1 MNLDKKINGLIRIL
15 SSKDQD
21 FNDVL
26 SELLEFDSQQSK
38 ILSETVEKIINRVK
52 TKHDEALIEY
62 SALFDNYP
70 VTSFSELEVSKE
82 TFKQAYD
89 SISFAERS
97 ALNTAADRIYKYHE
111 FQSLNSYSYVDE
123 YGSQIEM
130 RVLPI
135 EKVGIYVP
143 GGTAAY
149 PSSVLMNAIPA
160 RVANVKEIIMVV
172 PSPGGVL
179 NPMVLAA
186 AHLAGVSKVFKI
198 GGAHAIAALAFGTE
212 HIPKVDKIVGP
223 GNSYVAEAKKQVY
236 GIVGIDM
243 VAGPSEILVIC
254 DGKTNPDWVALDLF
268 SQAEHD
274 TSAQSILLTTDKVFM
289 NKVYESI
296 ENLLLKMDRKAVIEK
311 SLKNRGALIHVDNL
325 TEACNLANRIAPEH
339 LELSVENSQSWSKLI
354 TNAGS
359 LFLGRYSS
367 ESLGDYCA
375 GPNHVLPT
383 SGSARF
389 SSGLS
394 VYDFKKRMSVIS
406 VSEKGADVLGRVAS
420 TLANGEQL
428 NAHALAAEYRMK
440 NHFSSKS

>member
-1 MNLDKKINGLIRIL
+1 MNLVNKTNPLVKIL
-15 SSKDQD
+15 SSLENGFDDKL
-21 FNDVL
+21 NRLL
-26 SELLEFDSQQSK
+26 SFDPQQSK
-38 ILSETVEKIINRVK
+38 ILSDQVEKIIDTIKKNG
-52 TKHDEALIEY
+52 DEALIEY
-62 SALFDNYP
+62 SSKFDNYS
-70 VTSFSELEVSKE
+70 VSSVEELEVSKK
-82 TFKQAYD
+82 TLKDAYR

-111 FQSLNSYSYVDE
+111 HQELKPYSYIDE
-123 YGSQIEM
+123 YGSEISM
-130 RVLPI
+130 RIFPI

-160 RVANVKEIIMVV
+160 RVANVKEIVMVV
-172 PSPGGVL
+172 PSPAGVL

-186 AHLAGVSKVFKI
+186 AHLAGVSRVFKI
-198 GGAHAIAALAFGTE
+198 GGAHAIAALAFGTKQ
-212 HIPKVDKIVGP
+212 IPKVDKIVGP

-236 GIVGIDM
+236 GVVGIDM

-274 TSAQSILLTTDKVFM
+274 ESAQAILLTTDKDFLE
-289 NKVYESI
+289 KVYTSI
-296 ENLLLKMDRKAVIEK
+296 ENLLPKMERRSVIET
-311 SLKNRGALIHVDNL
+311 SLNNRGALILVDNL
-325 TEACNLANRIAPEH
+325 TKACELSNRIAPEH
-339 LELSVENSQSWSKLI
+339 LELSVENSKSWSKLI

-367 ESLGDYCA
+367 EALGDYCA

-394 VYDFKKRMSVIS
+394 VYDFKKRISVIS
-406 VSEKGADVLGRVAS
+406 VSEKGADVLGGVAS
-420 TLANGEQL
+420 TLANGEKL
-428 NAHALAAEYRMK
+428 SAHALAAEYRMK
-440 NHFSSKS
+440 NHLSGKI

>member
-1 MNLDKKINGLIRIL
+1 MNSINKSDNLIKILDSNDNSFSEQLELLLAFDPQHNKLLFEKVESIINKIKIKGDDALL
-15 SSKDQD
+15 EYSSK
-21 FNDVL
+21 
-26 SELLEFDSQQSK
+26 
-38 ILSETVEKIINRVK
+38 
-52 TKHDEALIEY
+52 
-62 SALFDNYP
+62 FDNYSVSS
-70 VTSFSELEVSKE
+70 VTELEVSK
-82 TFKQAYD
+82 KSLQDAYS

-111 FQSLNSYSYVDE
+111 NQELKSYSYLDE
-123 YGSQIEM
+123 YGSQISM

-160 RVANVKEIIMVV
+160 RVANVKEIVMVV
-172 PSPGGVL
+172 PSPGGIL

-186 AHLAGVSKVFKI
+186 AHLAGVSKVFKL
-198 GGAHAIAALAFGTE
+198 GGAHAIAALAFGTK
-212 HIPKVDKIVGP
+212 IVPKVDKIVGP
-223 GNSYVAEAKKQVY
+223 GNSYVAEAKKQVF
-236 GIVGIDM
+236 GMVGIDM
-243 VAGPSEILVIC
+243 VAGPSEILVVC

-274 TSAQSILLTTDKVFM
+274 ESAQAILVSTDRNFISKVHSSM
-289 NKVYESI
+289 Q
-296 ENLLLKMDRKAVIEK
+296 NLLPKMDRKSVIAK
-311 SLKNRGALIHVDNL
+311 SLKDRGALIYVDNL
-325 TEACNLANRIAPEH
+325 TEACSLANRIAPEH

-394 VYDFKKRMSVIS
+394 VYDFKKRISVIA
-406 VSEKGADVLGRVAS
+406 VSEEGADVLGRVAS
-420 TLANGEQL
+420 TLANGEKL
-428 NAHALAAEYRMK
+428 SAHALAAEYRMK
-440 NHFSSKS
+440 NHFSSKV